1 MTFHLVKSMHIRAQ
15 NNNKKNKIT
24 AHMTKQC
31 RMSSGPPENSVSTVR
46 VKTKKKQNNDAQ
58 WTHSTGGKG
67 SKYQPI
73 KLI

>member
-1 MTFHLVKSMHIRAQ
+1 
-15 NNNKKNKIT
+15 
-24 AHMTKQC
+24 MTKQC

-46 VKTKKKQNNDAQ
+46 VKKNNDAQ